1 MIDNLYVILQMY
13 ADYDESYKIY
23 KAVQTDPNVAKKV
36 AAEKSPKETL
46 VKQLKDEEALQQQ
59 NAEAANKAEDERC
72 CHESSQP

>member
-1 MIDNLYVILQMY
+1 MIDNLYVILQIY

-23 KAVQTDPNVAKKV
+23 KAVQTDPNV